1 MRAAATGL
9 AGSGVLRCLAA
20 GSQVGLSCRSEARFV
35 PSGIFLCCTSL
46 PRAGLRLIRLYNPM
60 FPCRPGPASNGWSP
74 PSRSGSAGGGRTA
87 RLHCNGS
94 GSGSDSGG
102 GPPPDQWHYT
112 EYSPRAGHPPA
123 DWPPRHRLPLVPPL
137 PLPAFEGH
145 PWIILLTRAAKFRG
159 VSATCGI
166 LFFQMGSVGVIVSN
180 VTLVGWLWAR
190 VG

>member
-60 FPCRPGPASNGWSP
+60 FSCRPGPASNGCP
-74 PSRSGSAGGGRTA
+74 PRPGRA
-87 RLHCNGS
+87 RLEA
-94 GSGSDSGG
+94 D
-102 GPPPDQWHYT
+102 GPPACTAMAAAAAATAVVARPRTNGITRNTAPGPAIPPPIGLPVTGSHWSLRSRFPRLRGIHGSFS
-112 EYSPRAGHPPA
+112 SPG
-123 DWPPRHRLPLVPPL
+123 LP
-137 PLPAFEGH
+137 
-145 PWIILLTRAAKFRG
+145 KFRG

-166 LFFQMGSVGVIVSN
+166 LFFQVGSVGVIISM
-180 VTLVGWLWAR
+180 
-190 VG
+190 